1 MDTLE
6 NLNIRD
12 IIPLL
17 HQFGINPSQLGPEKI
32 ERLMKLSQ
40 NIKNPTDITSEI
52 SREMLDIIGLQPR
65 QPNHLVNTQLA
76 NQKKIPKI
84 GRNQQCPCG
93 KQIKYKKCC
102 GKC

>member
-6 NLNIRD
+6 KLDIRD
-12 IIPLL
+12 IIPML

-32 ERLMKLSQ
+32 EKLMKLSS
-40 NIKNPTDITSEI
+40 NIKNPSDITPEI
-52 SREMLDIIGLQPR
+52 SREILSIIGLQTR
-65 QPNHLVNTQLA
+65 QPVNTQLP

-102 GKC
+102 GKS

>member
-6 NLNIRD
+6 NLDIRD

-17 HQFGINPSQLGPEKI
+17 HQFGINPSQLGPAKI

-40 NIKNPTDITSEI
+40 NIKNPTDITPEI
-52 SREMLDIIGLQPR
+52 SREILSIIGLQTSQPR
-65 QPNHLVNTQLA
+65 QPINNQIPT
-76 NQKKIPKI
+76 QKKIPKI
-84 GRNQQCPCG
+84 GRNDQCPCG